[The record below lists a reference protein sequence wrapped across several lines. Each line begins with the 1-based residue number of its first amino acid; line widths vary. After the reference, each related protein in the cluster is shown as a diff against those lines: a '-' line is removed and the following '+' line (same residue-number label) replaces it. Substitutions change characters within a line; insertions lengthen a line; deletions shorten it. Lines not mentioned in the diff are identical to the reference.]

1 MKAHCIGFALQSMF
15 IAVIALLLGVS
26 PATAIERTSPS
37 TADHSQF
44 KSLQGPFKSGPDVTK
59 ACLNCHT
66 EASKQLQKT
75 THWTWQFEHPETGQM
90 LGKRHVVN
98 SFCGSV
104 ASNEPFC
111 TSCHTGY
118 GWDDMRQPPPASENA
133 VDCLICHDST
143 GSYKKSPT
151 GAGHPRYEFVDPVD
165 PTTQRK
171 IDLAHIAQN
180 IGATSRQNC
189 GSCHFYGGGGD
200 GVKHG
205 DLDSSLLTASR
216 SLDVHM
222 SKDGANFACADCH
235 TTSAHSVTGSR
246 YLANARDTL
255 GIDVPGHTDRTR
267 ASCESCHGNAP
278 HQQPKLNTHVS
289 QVACQT
295 CHIPEF
301 ARGGV
306 ATKTWW
312 DWSTAGK
319 LDDDGKPLT
328 IRDKD
333 GNLEYL
339 STKGNFRHGKNIV
352 PKYRWFDGQTRY
364 TLREDSIDDS
374 QQPIEINKI
383 QGSHANPDSRIWPFK
398 IMQGKQAYD
407 PINKHFLVSHVYSAD
422 DDTAL
427 WTNFDWAKAL
437 KAGTDY
443 AGQDYS
449 GEFAFVETRMHWPIA
464 HMVAPA
470 ADALRCSSCHARD
483 GRLVALTDFY
493 LPGRD
498 RNVWLDRIGW
508 SIALVTLLGSL
519 AHAAGRIL
527 THRRRN
533 NT

>member
-1 MKAHCIGFALQSMF
+1 MKMHCIGLALQSLF
-15 IAVIALLLGVS
+15 ITVMSLLLGVL
-26 PATAIERTSPS
+26 PATALERTSPS
-37 TADHSQF
+37 TADHTQF
-44 KSLQGPFKSGPDVTK
+44 KQLQGPFSSGPEVTT
-59 ACLNCHT
+59 ACLKCHT
-66 EASKQLQKT
+66 EASKQLQHT

-90 LGKRHVVN
+90 LGKRNVVN

-104 ASNEPFC
+104 TSNEPFC

-118 GWDDMRQPPPASENA
+118 GWDDMRQPPPTSGNA
-133 VDCLICHDST
+133 VDCLICHDTT
-143 GSYKKSPT
+143 GAYKKSPT
-151 GAGHPRYEFVDPVD
+151 GTGHPRYEFVDPAD
-165 PTTQRK
+165 PSIKHKT
-171 IDLAHIAQN
+171 DLAQIAQN
-180 IGATSRQNC
+180 IGATSSQNC

-246 YLANARDTL
+246 YLTNARDTL
-255 GIDVPGHTDRTR
+255 GIDVPGHTDQTR
-267 ASCESCHGNAP
+267 ASCESCHGIAP
-278 HQQPKLNTHVS
+278 HTKPKLNEHVD

-295 CHIPEF
+295 CHIPAF

-312 DWSTAGK
+312 DWSTAGT
-319 LDDDGKPLT
+319 LSEDGKPLT
-328 IRDKD
+328 IRDAD

-339 STKGNFRHGKNIV
+339 STKGSFRHGENVI
-352 PKYRWFDGQTRY
+352 PDYRWFDGQARY
-364 TLREDSIDDS
+364 TLREDTIDDT

-383 QGSHANPDSRIWPFK
+383 RGSYDNPDSRIWPFK

-437 KAGTDY
+437 KAGADY
-443 AGQDYS
+443 AEQEYS
-449 GEFAFVETRMHWPIA
+449 GEFSFVETRMHWPIT

-470 ADALRCSSCHARD
+470 EDALSCGSCHARD
-483 GRLVALTDFY
+483 GRLAALTDFY

-498 RNVWLDRIGW
+498 RNLSLDRTGW
-508 SIALVTLLGSL
+508 TLVLLTLLGSL
-519 AHAAGRIL
+519 AHGAGRFVS
-527 THRRRN
+527 TRRRKN
-533 NT
+533 Q